1 MTAFPDEELPAVSRL
16 FKPLLLSCALLIPCV
31 SHAADAPKTAPAPL
45 KLLSSSGFMNTMH
58 AIAPDYEK
66 TNRVKLTVKAPSTGA
81 QTGGSVSRWLRG

>member
-1 MTAFPDEELPAVSRL
+1 MSRL

-66 TNRVKLTVKAPSTGA
+66 NRGVKLTVQGPVKGQMSRVIPVVSGA
-81 QTGGSVSRWLRG
+81 RGQGA